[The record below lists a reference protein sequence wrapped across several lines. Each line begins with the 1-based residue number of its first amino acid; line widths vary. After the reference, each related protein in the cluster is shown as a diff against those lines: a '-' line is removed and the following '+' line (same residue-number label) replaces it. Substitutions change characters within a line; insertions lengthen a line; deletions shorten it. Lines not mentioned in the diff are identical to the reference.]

1 MSITY
6 ETVPLSI
13 TKDSSDK
20 IKWFSPGCKRTG
32 AQTPTMGDT
41 SEFKSDVE
49 WGASGNKDIQEKPG
63 VQFKGSNGKDHWATY
78 EFGFN
83 TQNLYCPANRINGFS
98 LYAKPNSNAGHALF
112 FRRMGLK
119 FKNSNGAT
127 EFWGG
132 AAFDK
137 QSGYDWHQYT
147 KGFNIGEIEKLEKY
161 MVTALVIEISTASGT
176 GTRETTLD
184 VGGFKIH
191 YSCHGP
197 SNGLWVLGQRRNYP
211 FTYGGY
217 VAPKGWY

>member
-6 ETVPLSI
+6 ETVPLRI
-13 TKDSSDK
+13 DKDSSDK
-20 IKWFSPGCKRTG
+20 IKWFSPGCKRTD

-41 SEFKSDVE
+41 SAFKSDVNY
-49 WGASGNKDIQEKPG
+49 GFTGNEDPQEKPG
-63 VQFKGSNGKDHWATY
+63 VTFSSDSGKDHWSTY

-83 TQNLYCPANRINGFS
+83 GSNLYLPANRINGFS

-119 FKNSNGAT
+119 FKNKSGST

-132 AAFDK
+132 GAFGK

-147 KGFNIGEIEKLEKY
+147 KGFNIGEVEKLEKY

-176 GTRETTLD
+176 GSRKTTLD

-197 SNGLWVLGQRRNYP
+197 SNGRWVLGQRRNEP
-211 FTYGGY
+211 FNYGGY